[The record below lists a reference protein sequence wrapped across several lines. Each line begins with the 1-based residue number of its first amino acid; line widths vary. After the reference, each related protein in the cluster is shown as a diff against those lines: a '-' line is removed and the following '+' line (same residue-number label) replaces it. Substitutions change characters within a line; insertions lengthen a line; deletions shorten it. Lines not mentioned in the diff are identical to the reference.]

1 MSLTKRDMFRRK
13 IVMGIVLD
21 TGTRESLAQPFADAV
36 MRVLDQEKSTA
47 GVVYVP
53 EPPLQYDALSIES
66 ELRRGHTPRSVC
78 KRHGIGRR
86 TLNRMFPGGLPRPEN
101 LDE

>member
-1 MSLTKRDMFRRK
+1 MSLSKRDALRRK

-53 EPPLQYDALSIES
+53 EPPLQYDVLTIES
-66 ELRRGHTPRSVC
+66 ELRRGFMPRAVC
-78 KRHGIGRR
+78 NRHGIGRR

-101 LDE
+101 VED